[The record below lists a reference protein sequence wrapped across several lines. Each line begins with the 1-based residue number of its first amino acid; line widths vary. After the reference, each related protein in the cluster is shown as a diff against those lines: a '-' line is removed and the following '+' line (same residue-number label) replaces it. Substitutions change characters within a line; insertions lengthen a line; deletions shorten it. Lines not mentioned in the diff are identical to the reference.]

1 MFKLHTTIDDSSPL
15 IIYSPAGYWAQGSM
29 AEDPELTK
37 FWRESYTYTWNAGA
51 SASFTFNGTGIKILG
66 TTRSANGSYTVNLDG
81 QSKILD
87 ATAPDPMEYQ
97 ADVVLDVTGLQ
108 QKQHTVTVTNADASV
123 YIDCVGS
130 LLRHSQ
136 VLELHVCQQIHWW
149 GTVGSGEL
157 QNRSSELNDDTDSKF
172 LWHPA
177 DAWSNPPS
185 NISQFSNGTGQFV
198 TFPLFYA
205 LRLIKLQLYVS
216 GRGISQL
223 QFLSDAIS
231 VFGTSGPQNGNYTVR
246 LDDIVSWPFS
256 AKRATYETRVLLFQ
270 ADNLGDGAHTLSL
283 VNGDEGGLL
292 EIDYALSYTDP
303 LRSPPESSP
312 NSGAAAAIAVASVA
326 FITLLVVIWLLLR
339 RNKTLWTRLQNGY
352 MVQSQYDW
360 HYPSARGINAVSTAG
375 NDSVFAGTTNDI
387 EARNVTLQGNHH
399 HRPLVSETQLIP
411 NIPNNIQPPPL
422 GQRSLRPT
430 RPTDVRRPEPVRSS
444 TILTAS
450 TLVAENGSNV
460 SNSRAMKVMIQ
471 LTALRESS
479 SAIQS
484 RVSDSQTPLLT
495 NSNEPSSLPGVKDHT
510 AAVDRDDLFDEID
523 SLLNKFDLG
532 GRPLS
537 TDSQSP
543 RYWQATRSAGR
554 P

>member
-1 MFKLHTTIDDSSPL
+1 MTSLVVEMFKLHTTIDDSSPL

-66 TTRSANGSYTVNLDG
+66 TTRSPNGSYTVNLDG
-81 QSKILD
+81 QSNILD

-97 ADVVLDVTGLQ
+97 ADVVFNVTGLQ

-123 YIDCVGS
+123 YIDC
-130 LLRHSQ
+130 
-136 VLELHVCQQIHWW
+136 IHWW

-157 QNRSSELNDDTDSKF
+157 QNRTSELNDDTDSKF

-185 NISQFSNGTGQFV
+185 NISQFRRRNWT
-198 TFPLFYA
+198 
-205 LRLIKLQLYVS
+205 LYIS

-223 QFLSDAIS
+223 QLLSDAIS

-270 ADNLGDGAHTLSL
+270 ADNLGGGAHTLSL

-326 FITLLVVIWLLLR
+326 FITLSVVIWLLLR

-375 NDSVFAGTTNDI
+375 NDSVFVGTTNDI

-399 HRPLVSETQLIP
+399 HRPLMSETQLIP

-430 RPTDVRRPEPVRSS
+430 RPADVRRPEPVRSS

-484 RVSDSQTPLLT
+484 RLSDSQTPLLT
-495 NSNEPSSLPGVKDHT
+495 NPDKPSSLPAANDHI
-510 AAVDRDDLFDEID
+510 AVDRDDLFDEID

-543 RYWQATRSAGR
+543 RYWQATRSTGH